1 MTANKSGVDTV
12 GLPIK
17 MKLGYGVGDLA
28 FNILINVTSFYLL
41 IFYTDVFLIG
51 AGAAGIIFLV
61 SKLWNALI
69 DPFIGYFI
77 DRTDTRWG
85 KMRPYMI
92 FGAAPLAVCF
102 YLLFASPD
110 LEDSMRFAYGMAT
123 FLLFNSAF
131 AIANVP
137 YAALTA
143 SMTRDANERSN
154 LTAYRMTFAT
164 VGMLIAGGATL
175 PLVGLFP
182 SKEIG
187 YKTVAIIF
195 GLFSIAIILL
205 SAFSVRETVHQQSE
219 DEKSVKLNMKA
230 LSKNYPFI
238 LLAIS
243 FVVTAIAVYAMASTT
258 NYFFTYYVKREDLI
272 PVAFIVLFVS
282 AVIAF
287 PLWLKFSKKTSKKTT
302 YISGLIVF
310 SASLLVIYFYR
321 DISPL
326 HLIILIGCAGVGM
339 STYILFPWA
348 MIPDTVEY
356 SQWKTGIRQEGFLYG
371 FFVFGLKL
379 SQAFAGFFTGTIL
392 DRVGYVPN
400 VEQTLE
406 ALNGIRFLMTIMP
419 CVLISAGILLIA
431 FYPINAEMHQRMLE
445 DIGKAK

>member
-1 MTANKSGVDTV
+1 MTTNNGGVGTA
-12 GLPIK
+12 GLPVK

-28 FNILINVTSFYLL
+28 FNILINITSIFLL
-41 IFYTDVFLIG
+41 IFYTDVFLIDPWL
-51 AGAAGIIFLV
+51 AGLIFLV

-102 YLLFASPD
+102 FLVCASPD
-110 LEDSMRFAYGMAT
+110 LEESMRFAYGMAT

-143 SMTRDANERSN
+143 SLTRDADERSN

-164 VGMLIAGGATL
+164 VGMLIAGGATK
-175 PLVGLFP
+175 PLVNLF
-182 SKEIG
+182 SSEATG
-187 YKTVAIIF
+187 YRIVAIIF
-195 GLFSIAIILL
+195 GLFSIGVILL
-205 SAFSVRETVHQQSE
+205 SAFNVKETVHQQSE
-219 DEKSVKLNMKA
+219 DEKRISLNLKA

-238 LLAIS
+238 LLVLS

-258 NYFFTYYVKREDLI
+258 NYFFTYYVNREDLI
-272 PVAFIVLFVS
+272 SPALVILFVS

-287 PLWLKFSKKTSKKTT
+287 PLWLKVSKKTSKKAT

-310 SASLLVIYFYR
+310 GVSLVGIYLFR
-321 DISPL
+321 DIAPWQL
-326 HLIILIGCAGVGM
+326 LILIGFAGAGM

-348 MIPDTVEY
+348 MVPDTVEY

-379 SQAFAGFFTGTIL
+379 SQAFAGFFTGMVL
-392 DRVGYVPN
+392 SYVGYVAN
-400 VEQTLE
+400 VEQTPE

-419 CVLISAGILLIA
+419 CILITIGILLIV
-431 FYPINAEMHQRMLE
+431 FYPITSEMHKKMLE
-445 DIGKAK
+445 DIEKA

>member
-1 MTANKSGVDTV
+1 
-12 GLPIK
+12 

-28 FNILINVTSFYLL
+28 YNILINVTSFYLL

-77 DRTDTRWG
+77 DRTNTRWG

-110 LEDSMRFAYGMAT
+110 LDQSMRFAYGMAT

-187 YKTVAIIF
+187 YKFVAIIF
-195 GLFSIAIILL
+195 GIFSIAVILL
-205 SAFSVRETVHQQSE
+205 SASTVRETVHQQSD
-219 DEKSVKLNMKA
+219 DEKQIKLNLKA

-238 LLAIS
+238 MLVLS
-243 FVVTAIAVYAMASTT
+243 YVVSAIAIYAMASTT

-282 AVIAF
+282 AVLAF
-287 PLWLKFSKKTSKKTT
+287 PLWLTVAKKSSKKTAF
-302 YISGLIVF
+302 ISGLIVF
-310 SASLLVIYFYR
+310 CASLLGIYFFK
-321 DISPL
+321 DLAPV
-326 HLIILIGCAGVGM
+326 HLIILIGVAGLGM
-339 STYILFPWA
+339 STFSLFPWA
-348 MIPDTVEY
+348 MVPDTVEY

-379 SQAFAGFFTGTIL
+379 SQAFAGFLTGTIL
-392 DRVGYVPN
+392 ERIGYVPN
-400 VEQTLE
+400 VEQSLE
-406 ALNGIRFLMTIMP
+406 TLNGIRFLMTIMP
-419 CVLISAGILLIA
+419 CVLISIGIVLIA
-431 FYPINAEMHQRMLE
+431 FYPINAKMHKRMLE
-445 DIGKAK
+445 DIEKAN